1 MRFSTGLT
9 LAALLAALLAAA
21 PIPASAQGTP
31 DATVKAIDKAGETA
45 ATRGAPGTVVPDSPG
60 VAVAPGIQAPV
71 ETPVRPSDPHKDA
84 PPAAK

>member
-9 LAALLAALLAAA
+9 LAALLSAA
-21 PIPASAQGTP
+21 PAIASAQGKP
-31 DATVKAIDKAGETA
+31 DATVESIDKAGETA
-45 ATRGAPGTVVPDSPG
+45 ATRGASGTVVPDSPG

-71 ETPVRPSDPHKDA
+71 ETPVKPSDPPKDA